1 MTWIKRK
8 RIYKGQTEN
17 YSLIRKLKNEKKTND
32 ELEIMFNR
40 LSLEEVIG
48 LKLELASKAAGSS
61 LYGLP
66 IWHSLKNIVQEA
78 VIKYAISATRTK
90 GEAARFLGVTPR
102 YFRIIYE
109 RFKVNSYFE
118 DNEETKEI

>member
-17 YSLIRKLKNEKKTND
+17 YSLIRKLKKENKTND